1 MDESAYFRVEHD
13 AARGLVR
20 IIRTATP
27 MPGSLA
33 EIRAAFAGVQPR
45 VAQLAG
51 ARALLDLRAGPGR
64 NDADFEAAS
73 RELRQSILSQFS
85 RVAILVRSAAG
96 KLQVKRLSEG
106 EGAVFLDEAEALRYL
121 TQP

>member
-1 MDESAYFRVEHD
+1 MDEPVYFRVERD
-13 AARGLVR
+13 AARGFVR
-20 IIRTATP
+20 IIRTSTP
-27 MPGSLA
+27 MPGNLA
-33 EIRAAFAGVQPR
+33 EIRAAFAHIQPE
-45 VAQLAG
+45 VAKLAG
-51 ARALLDLRAGPGR
+51 TRALLDLRAGPGR
-64 NDADFEAAS
+64 NDPDFEAAS
-73 RELRQSILSQFS
+73 RELRQSILSQFT